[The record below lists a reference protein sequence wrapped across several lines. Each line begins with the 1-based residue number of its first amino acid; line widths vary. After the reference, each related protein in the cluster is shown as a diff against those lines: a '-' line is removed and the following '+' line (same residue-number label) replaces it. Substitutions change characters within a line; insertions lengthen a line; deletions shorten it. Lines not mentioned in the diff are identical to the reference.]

1 MNKKLRNQI
10 ICFKISFIL
19 LSCFSIVILLW
30 LLNVASPNKKVN
42 DNDIEYYWQNA
53 VDVVP
58 EPLFTKVVSFLS
70 KTKVDKKSI
79 KVLKIPFPGA
89 GELFVFDYRSPQ
101 LCGVGGCLYEVYHES
116 GEHLLE
122 IIANPNLPPS
132 QQLIKVE
139 DSISKA
145 FPCIT
150 FIQKTTMTRMVSL
163 NKYCFNTGRYM
174 RFNETWTTIEQKTK
188 K

>member
-1 MNKKLRNQI
+1 MKKELRNKI
-10 ICFKISFIL
+10 ICIQISFIL
-19 LSCFSIVILLW
+19 LSCFSIAILLW
-30 LLNVASPNKKVN
+30 LVNVASPNKKA
-42 DNDIEYYWQNA
+42 NDIEYYWQNA

-58 EPLFTKVVSFLS
+58 EPLLTKAVSFFS

-101 LCGVGGCLYEVYHES
+101 LCGIGGCLYEIYHSE

-122 IIANPNLPPS
+122 IIASPNLPPS

-139 DSISKA
+139 DSTNKA

-150 FIQKTTMTRMVSL
+150 FTQKTTMNSMVSL
-163 NKYCFNTGRYM
+163 NKYCFDAGRYM
-174 RFNETWTTIEQKTK
+174 RFNEAWTTIEQKTEK
-188 K
+188 